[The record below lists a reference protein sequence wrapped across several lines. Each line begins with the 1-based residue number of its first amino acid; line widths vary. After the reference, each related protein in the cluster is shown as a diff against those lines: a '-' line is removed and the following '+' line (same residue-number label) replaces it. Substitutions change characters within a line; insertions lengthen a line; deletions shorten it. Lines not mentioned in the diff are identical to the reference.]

1 MLRTVLT
8 ALIAL
13 PLALALRLA
22 LPATRGGWALLVTSA
37 LGGFVLFPVLFTLG
51 LRDTSA
57 SHAALILAS
66 LPVFTGLIAALFER
80 TAPPARWWL
89 GAAIALIGEALLIG
103 SRFGFETVEGALLG
117 DLLIVASCA
126 AASAGYVT
134 GGRLSRTLGT
144 WPTTLWG
151 IALGG
156 VALLPALPFAF
167 ADIQWATFGAGPW
180 LAIGYLAVVSSLLAY
195 VTWYWALGAG
205 GIGRVG
211 TWQFAM
217 PIVSLGLAVVI
228 LAEPLSWPLA
238 GSATVI
244 LAGIWIAGR

>member
-1 MLRTVLT
+1 MLT

-37 LGGFVLFPVLFTLG
+37 LGGFVLFPVLFSLG

-66 LPVFTGLIAALFER
+66 LAVFTGLIAALFER
-80 TAPPARWWL
+80 TAPRARWWL

-103 SRFGFETVEGALLG
+103 FRFGFETVEDVLFG
-117 DLLIVASCA
+117 DLLIVASCI
-126 AASAGYVT
+126 AASVGYVT
-134 GGRLSRTLGT
+134 GGRLSGSLGT

-151 IALGG
+151 IAIGG
-156 VALLPALPFAF
+156 VALLPALPFA
-167 ADIQWATFGAGPW
+167 AAGVEWSAVGASGVV
-180 LAIGYLAVVSSLLAY
+180 AIGYLTFISSLLAY

-217 PIVSLGLAVVI
+217 PIVSLALAVVI
-228 LAEPLSWPLA
+228 LAEPLTWPLA
-238 GSATVI
+238 GSAVAI

>member
-13 PLALALRLA
+13 PIALALRLA

-66 LPVFTGLIAALFER
+66 LAVFTGLIAAVFER
-80 TAPPARWWL
+80 KAPRARWWL

-103 SRFGFETVEGALLG
+103 FRFGFETVEDALFG
-117 DLLIVASCA
+117 DLLIVASCV

-134 GGRLSRTLGT
+134 GGRLSRSLGT

-151 IALGG
+151 IAIGG
-156 VALLPALPFAF
+156 VVLLPALPFA
-167 ADIQWATFGAGPW
+167 AAGVQWSAVGAPGVV
-180 LAIGYLAVVSSLLAY
+180 AIGYLAVVSSLLAY

-217 PIVSLGLAVVI
+217 PIVSLALAVVI
-228 LAEPLSWPLA
+228 LAEPLGWPLA
-238 GSATVI
+238 GAAAVI

>member
-1 MLRTVLT
+1 MLT

-66 LPVFTGLIAALFER
+66 LAVFTGLIAALFER

-103 SRFGFETVEGALLG
+103 SRFGFETVEEALFG

-151 IALGG
+151 IAIGG
-156 VALLPALPFAF
+156 VVLLPALPFA
-167 ADIQWATFGAGPW
+167 AAGVAW
-180 LAIGYLAVVSSLLAY
+180 SAVGVSGVIAIGYLAVVSSLLAY
-195 VTWYWALGAG
+195 VAWYWALGAG

>member
-13 PLALALRLA
+13 PFALALRLA

-66 LPVFTGLIAALFER
+66 LAVFTGLIAAVFER
-80 TAPPARWWL
+80 KAPRARWWL

-103 SRFGFETVEGALLG
+103 FQFGFETVEGALIG
-117 DLLIVASCA
+117 DLLIVASCI
-126 AASAGYVT
+126 AASVGYVT
-134 GGRLSRTLGT
+134 GGRLSRSLGT

-151 IALGG
+151 IAIGG
-156 VALLPALPFAF
+156 VVLLPALPFA
-167 ADIQWATFGAGPW
+167 AAGVQWSAVGAPGVV
-180 LAIGYLAVVSSLLAY
+180 AIGYLAVVSSLLAY

-228 LAEPLSWPLA
+228 LAEPLGWPLA
-238 GSATVI
+238 GAAAVI

>member
-1 MLRTVLT
+1 MRTELT

-13 PLALALRLA
+13 PIALALRLA
-22 LPATRGGWALLVTSA
+22 LPATRRDWALLVTSA
-37 LGGFVLFPVLFTLG
+37 VGGFVFFPVLFSLG

-66 LPVFTGLIAALFER
+66 LAVFTGLVAAAFER
-80 TAPPARWWL
+80 KAPRGRWWL
-89 GAAIALIGEALLIG
+89 GAAIALVGEALLIG
-103 SRFGFETVEGALLG
+103 FRFGFETADDALFG
-117 DLLIVASCA
+117 DLLIVASCV
-126 AASAGYVT
+126 AASVGYVT
-134 GGRLSRTLGT
+134 GGRLSRGLGT

-151 IALGG
+151 IVIGG
-156 VALLPALPFAF
+156 VVLLPALPFAF
-167 ADIQWATFGAGPW
+167 AGVEWSAVGPSGGV
-180 LAIGYLAVVSSLLAY
+180 AIGYLAVISSLLAY

-217 PIVSLGLAVVI
+217 PIVSLGLAVAI
-228 LAEPLSWPLA
+228 LAEPLTWPLA
-238 GSATVI
+238 GAAVVI

>member
-1 MLRTVLT
+1 MLT

-22 LPATRGGWALLVTSA
+22 LPVTRGGWVLLVTSA

-66 LPVFTGLIAALFER
+66 LAVFTGLIAAAFER
-80 TAPPARWWL
+80 KPPRARWWL
-89 GAAIALIGEALLIG
+89 GAAIASIGEALLIG
-103 SRFGFETVEGALLG
+103 ARFGFEKVEGALFG
-117 DLLIVASCA
+117 DLLIVASCV

-134 GGRLSRTLGT
+134 GGRLSRSLGA

-151 IALGG
+151 ITIGG
-156 VALLPALPFAF
+156 VMLLPALPFA
-167 ADIQWATFGAGPW
+167 AAGVAWSAVGASGA

-238 GSATVI
+238 GSAVVI

>member
-1 MLRTVLT
+1 MLT

-37 LGGFVLFPVLFTLG
+37 LGGFVLFPVLFSLG

-66 LPVFTGLIAALFER
+66 LAVFTGLIAALFER
-80 TAPPARWWL
+80 TAPRARWWL

-103 SRFGFETVEGALLG
+103 FRFGFETVEDVLFG
-117 DLLIVASCA
+117 DLLIVASCV

-134 GGRLSRTLGT
+134 GGRLSRSLGT

-151 IALGG
+151 IAIGG
-156 VALLPALPFAF
+156 VALPPALPFA
-167 ADIQWATFGAGPW
+167 AAGVEWSAVGASGIV
-180 LAIGYLAVVSSLLAY
+180 AIGNLTFISSLLAY

-217 PIVSLGLAVVI
+217 PIVSLALAVVI
-228 LAEPLSWPLA
+228 LAEPLTWPLA
-238 GSATVI
+238 GSAVAI

>member
-1 MLRTVLT
+1 M
-8 ALIAL
+8 
-13 PLALALRLA
+13 
-22 LPATRGGWALLVTSA
+22 TSA

-66 LPVFTGLIAALFER
+66 LAVFTGLIAAVFER
-80 TAPPARWWL
+80 KAPPARWWL
-89 GAAIALIGEALLIG
+89 GAAIASIGEALLIG
-103 SRFGFETVEGALLG
+103 FRFGFETVEGALIG
-117 DLLIVASCA
+117 DLLIVASCI
-126 AASAGYVT
+126 AASVGYVT
-134 GGRLSRTLGT
+134 GGRLSRSLGT

-151 IALGG
+151 IAIGG
-156 VALLPALPFAF
+156 VVLLPALPFA
-167 ADIQWATFGAGPW
+167 AAGVQWSAVGAPGVV
-180 LAIGYLAVVSSLLAY
+180 AIGYLAVVSSLLAY

-228 LAEPLSWPLA
+228 LAEPLGWPLA
-238 GSATVI
+238 GAAAVI